1 MIQQTLRSLTLLVV
15 AAVSVTGC
23 ATTRPAAT
31 VSATNHDA
39 EAHRRVIAGDRLEIV
54 AYSQGFDSLL
64 VVNVDERGRVTLP
77 RVGEVEVGGL
87 PADRVRERI
96 QQGFGEY
103 FVDTPVNVRHLRRVS
118 VQGEVQEPGLF
129 WLDETTSVRELL
141 ALAGG
146 LLETGDARQIYLQ
159 RDGQFVSISTD
170 VPGVLSSIPLV
181 SGDQLFVRRRSWLSL
196 NVPYV
201 VSSALS
207 VAGLIASYLAITR

>member
-31 VSATNHDA
+31 VSATNLDA

-54 AYSQGFDSLL
+54 AYTQGFDSLL

-87 PADRVRERI
+87 PADLVRERI

-103 FVDTPVNVRHLRRVS
+103 FVDTP
-118 VQGEVQEPGLF
+118 G
-129 WLDETTSVRELL
+129 
-141 ALAGG
+141 
-146 LLETGDARQIYLQ
+146 Q
-159 RDGQFVSISTD
+159 RA
-170 VPGVLSSIPLV
+170 PPAPRLSP
-181 SGDQLFVRRRSWLSL
+181 RRS
-196 NVPYV
+196 
-201 VSSALS
+201 AR
-207 VAGLIASYLAITR
+207 AGLVLARRDDLGA